1 MRNFSHVHSKSL
13 QFIQL
18 LTQLSYTSRA
28 TYLHSKGQV
37 NFPHSEGGQTP
48 RGQAIFTITK
58 GQYRHTLI
66 LITFLSLSDLAPL
79 VWIFLLRISH
89 PQADSAWKWFLAVA
103 IRGLESLTADT
114 IYRGQEKP
122 KLAPYTSLDLLPA

>member
-1 MRNFSHVHSKSL
+1 MY
-13 QFIQL
+13 IQNPCNSSNYL
-18 LTQLSYTSRA
+18 PNYHIPPGLP
-28 TYLHSKGQV
+28 TYIVKGRSI
-37 NFPHSEGGQTP
+37 FPIKKAVRHP